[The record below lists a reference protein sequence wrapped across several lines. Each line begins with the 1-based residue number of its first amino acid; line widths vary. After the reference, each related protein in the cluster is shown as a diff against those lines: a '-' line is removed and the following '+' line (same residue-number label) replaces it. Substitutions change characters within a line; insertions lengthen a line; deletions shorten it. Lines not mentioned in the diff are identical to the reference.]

1 MILLSPNSLTS
12 VHHVLYLRRAPIS
25 TLVSFFLFII
35 TPLSFIFPVGVGT
48 PMYMSPEI
56 LAKKPYDTKSDV
68 FSYGVML
75 WILYCQKE
83 PYKHIEHSWEIA
95 RFVMEG
101 NREKIPK
108 DCPSDFKELIEQCW
122 SQEPNQRPEF
132 QEIATRLEQ
141 MVESC
146 NEVQPSPRSPRSK
159 KSLK

>member
-1 MILLSPNSLTS
+1 
-12 VHHVLYLRRAPIS
+12 
-25 TLVSFFLFII
+25 
-35 TPLSFIFPVGVGT
+35 
-48 PMYMSPEI
+48 MSPEI

>member
-83 PYKHIEHSWEIA
+83 PYQHIEHSWEIA
-95 RFVMEG
+95 RFIIEG

-108 DCPSDFKELIEQCW
+108 DCPAEYAHLIEECW
-122 SQEPNQRPEF
+122 AQEPNQRPDF
-132 QEIATRLEQ
+132 QHIVERLEK
-141 MVESC
+141 MLHDNTENPLLS
-146 NEVQPSPRSPRSK
+146 RSRRK
-159 KSLK
+159 